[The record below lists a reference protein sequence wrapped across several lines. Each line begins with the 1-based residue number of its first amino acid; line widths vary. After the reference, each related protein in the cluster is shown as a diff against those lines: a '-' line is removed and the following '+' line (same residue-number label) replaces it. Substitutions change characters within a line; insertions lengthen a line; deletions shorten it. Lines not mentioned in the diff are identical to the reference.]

1 MNSALKKLWA
11 RSPQIENVALLLIL
25 VGVCVLFA
33 YILITAQSNANL
45 AAQISS
51 LENAAAKTDPSAR
64 QTADID
70 RFVTALPNNRQRSK
84 DLVEISRLAR
94 MNGLRLDQLQFDEL
108 AAAAEDNRLKALT
121 GRMTITGT
129 YGSIRRWLHDVLV
142 AMPGI
147 AVSSL
152 RLGASGEDRLLKQLR
167 IEFVYYS
174 NPTSPDRPAPPSDKA
189 TPVIVGPILDPFR
202 AELTMRPLP
211 APTVKPA
218 ELPAPPYS
226 YGGSVRSGDGEFFL
240 LIEDGNEFRIRV
252 GETLPGGNYRLE
264 RADRQQ
270 LELIHLPTNRR
281 LSLPT
286 GSTAP

>member
-1 MNSALKKLWA
+1 MNSELKKLWA
-11 RSPQIENVALLLIL
+11 RSPQFENVALLLTL

-33 YILITAQSNANL
+33 HILITAQSKANL

-51 LENAAAKTDPSAR
+51 LENAAAETDPSAR

-70 RFVTALPNNRQRSK
+70 RFLATLPNNSQRSK

-108 AAAAEDNRLKALT
+108 AAAEDNRLKALT
-121 GRMTITGT
+121 GRMTITGA
-129 YGSIRRWLHDVLV
+129 YGSIRRWLHDVLF

-152 RLGASGEDRLLKQLR
+152 KLGASGEDRLLRQLR

-174 NPTSPDRPAPPSDKA
+174 NPTSPDRPAPPPDKA
-189 TPVIVGPILDPFR
+189 TPVIVDPILDPFR
-202 AELTMRPLP
+202 AEVTIRPLP

-226 YGGSVRSGDGEFFL
+226 YGGSVRTGDGEFFL
-240 LIEDGNEFRIRV
+240 LIEDGYEFRIRI

-270 LELIHLPTNRR
+270 LELIHLPTNRHIT
-281 LSLPT
+281 LPT